1 MFILRALCHPSFKYF
16 LSFLIVE
23 KCFFRDRI
31 VLPSLENLENQ
42 LEIKLET
49 GCSFVL
55 LANDDTFQ
63 KKLVQLWSIRLVTA
77 IDQARCT

>member
-1 MFILRALCHPSFKYF
+1 VFILRALCHPSFKYF

-63 KKLVQLWSIRLVTA
+63 KNWSNSGQYVW
-77 IDQARCT
+77 